1 MHTSKQEQEKLQHE
15 VEILKNLDHPNII
28 KVFEFYQDSRF
39 FYIVIELC
47 SGGELF
53 DKILNESKFDERKAA
68 KTMEQILS
76 AVNYCHKNKV
86 VHRDLKPENILY
98 DTKKPDA
105 VLKIVDF
112 GTSVVFEAKQRMNQ
126 KLGTPYY
133 IAPEVLDKN
142 YDEKC
147 DIWSCGVIMFIIL
160 CGYPPFNGQNDQVI
174 MERVKIGK
182 FNFDTQEWKQ
192 ISQEAK
198 NLISNMLQ
206 KDPAKRF
213 SAEQCLQD
221 KWFQMNQ
228 DKEVV
233 DQKSLTISLNNLK
246 SFRAG
251 KKLQDATWAFL
262 VNYMS
267 TKDEKNE
274 LMKVFQSLD
283 LNKDGKLSR
292 EELVIGYQKILNAGE
307 AEEEVDKIMK
317 AVDKNASGEIDYTE
331 WVMATINR

>member
-1 MHTSKQEQEKLQHE
+1 M
-15 VEILKNLDHPNII
+15 
-28 KVFEFYQDSRF
+28 
-39 FYIVIELC
+39 IELC

-147 DIWSCGVIMFIIL
+147 DIWSCGVIMYIIL

-228 DKEVV
+228 DK
-233 DQKSLTISLNNLK
+233 
-246 SFRAG
+246 
-251 KKLQDATWAFL
+251 
-262 VNYMS
+262 
-267 TKDEKNE
+267 
-274 LMKVFQSLD
+274 
-283 LNKDGKLSR
+283 
-292 EELVIGYQKILNAGE
+292 
-307 AEEEVDKIMK
+307 
-317 AVDKNASGEIDYTE
+317 
-331 WVMATINR
+331 